1 MSHEDVF
8 KALKRHIGGDGP
20 GVDIYRSPE
29 YMTIYNDLQDRIGS
43 KRLEDEL
50 TRARKL
56 FQKYDTDRSG
66 YLERHELS
74 PIIKDSYRLLGKD
87 VNPSQEEIDQY
98 LRMMD
103 VTGDNQV
110 SMEEFE
116 LHILKSLLHRNLHL

>member
-1 MSHEDVF
+1 
-8 KALKRHIGGDGP
+8 
-20 GVDIYRSPE
+20 
-29 YMTIYNDLQDRIGS
+29 MTIYNDLQDRIGS